1 MNSLSEFSNHYTILS
16 KQLISAIE
24 QTYNDVHG
32 NDNCTEHIFGEN
44 NRFYMYFC
52 EDAVAVAVLVE
63 SLVKNEDGQILVS
76 GCVPNF
82 STTDK
87 DTWNLDCFDIHCLI
101 NLFEELKTDIKQ
113 RKISYIK
120 NYIINK
126 GEIKL
131 SNPATAGNGIKIE
144 KPCVRHFNGE
154 TSIVEN
160 GNDAGINI
168 YAFPDEVIDS
178 IYREVKSKEIDVS
191 LSEAQKAVLEKFYD
205 ALKGLDNAGI
215 GMIREMNS
223 NSFQFY
229 DARNVAK
236 ISNTYDASGD
246 LSQYPGWINI
256 QEQLNK
262 CPSRQMGYYYYA
274 DDSEQII
281 VKPKC

>member
-1 MNSLSEFSNHYTILS
+1 MKSLSEFSNHYTILS

-24 QTYNDVHG
+24 QMYNDVHG

-63 SLVKNEDGQILVS
+63 SLVKDEDGQILVS

-113 RKISYIK
+113 RKIDYIK

-168 YAFPDEVIDS
+168 YAFSDEVIDS
-178 IYREVKSKEIDVS
+178 IYREVKSKGIDIS
-191 LSEAQKAVLEKFYD
+191 LTEKQMAVLEKFYD
-205 ALKGLDNAGI
+205 VLKELDDAGI
-215 GMIREMNS
+215 GMIHEMDYNR
-223 NSFQFY
+223 FQFY
-229 DARNVAK
+229 DARNVAR
-236 ISNTYDASGD
+236 ISTCDASGD

-274 DDSEQII
+274 TDDEQII
-281 VKPKC
+281 VMPKC

>member
-1 MNSLSEFSNHYTILS
+1 MKSLSEFSNHYTILS

-24 QTYNDVHG
+24 QMYNDVHG

-113 RKISYIK
+113 RKIGYIK

-160 GNDAGINI
+160 GNDSGINI
-168 YAFPDEVIDS
+168 YAFSDEVIDS
-178 IYREVKSKEIDVS
+178 IYHEVKSKNIKYKWFAKSNDGAFEDES
-191 LSEAQKAVLEKFYD
+191 RKSFNTKQECYNDMRNAALEKMKWNTEFDEDFDDVDDGDYIGYKVKFSKD
-205 ALKGLDNAGI
+205 KIIHESYSGI
-215 GMIREMNS
+215 
-223 NSFQFY
+223 Y
-229 DARNVAK
+229 
-236 ISNTYDASGD
+236 TYE
-246 LSQYPGWINI
+246 I
-256 QEQLNK
+256 
-262 CPSRQMGYYYYA
+262 
-274 DDSEQII
+274 
-281 VKPKC
+281 KPVYEE

>member
-1 MNSLSEFSNHYTILS
+1 MKSLSEFSNHYTILS

-24 QTYNDVHG
+24 QMYNDVHG

-113 RKISYIK
+113 RKIDYIK

-160 GNDAGINI
+160 GNDSGINI
-168 YAFPDEVIDS
+168 YAFSDEVIDS
-178 IYREVKSKEIDVS
+178 IYREVKSKNIKYKWFAKSNDGAFEDES
-191 LSEAQKAVLEKFYD
+191 RKSFNTKQECYNDMRNAALEKMKWNTEFDEDFDDVDDGDYIGYKVKFSKD
-205 ALKGLDNAGI
+205 KIIHESYSGI
-215 GMIREMNS
+215 
-223 NSFQFY
+223 Y
-229 DARNVAK
+229 
-236 ISNTYDASGD
+236 TYE
-246 LSQYPGWINI
+246 I
-256 QEQLNK
+256 
-262 CPSRQMGYYYYA
+262 
-274 DDSEQII
+274 
-281 VKPKC
+281 KPVYEE

>member
-1 MNSLSEFSNHYTILS
+1 MKSLSEFSNHYAILC

-52 EDAVAVAVLVE
+52 ESEVATAVLVE
-63 SLVKNEDGQILVS
+63 SLVKDEDGQILVS

-82 STTDK
+82 STTEK
-87 DTWNLDCFDIHCLI
+87 DTWNLACFDAGCLI

-113 RKISYIK
+113 RKINYIK

-144 KPCVRHFNGE
+144 KPCVRHYNGE

-178 IYREVKSKEIDVS
+178 IYREVKSKGIDIS
-191 LSEAQKAVLEKFYD
+191 LTEAQKAVLEKFYD
-205 ALKGLDNAGI
+205 ALKELDNAGI
-215 GMIREMNS
+215 GMIHEMNS

-281 VKPKC
+281 VMPKC

>member
-1 MNSLSEFSNHYTILS
+1 MKSLSEFSNHYTILS

-82 STTDK
+82 STTEK

-113 RKISYIK
+113 RKIDYIK

-126 GEIKL
+126 GEVKL
-131 SNPATAGNGIKIE
+131 SNPVTAGNGIKIE

-178 IYREVKSKEIDVS
+178 IYREVKNKNIKYKWSAESNDGAFEDESRKSFDTKRECYNDMRN
-191 LSEAQKAVLEKFYD
+191 A
-205 ALKGLDNAGI
+205 ALKKMKWNTEFDEDFDDMEDGDYIGYKVKFSKDKIIHESYSGI
-215 GMIREMNS
+215 
-223 NSFQFY
+223 Y
-229 DARNVAK
+229 
-236 ISNTYDASGD
+236 TYEIGRV
-246 LSQYPGWINI
+246 Y
-256 QEQLNK
+256 E
-262 CPSRQMGYYYYA
+262 
-274 DDSEQII
+274 E
-281 VKPKC
+281 